1 MCLGGGAVA
10 STALAITRTWLP
22 RPNTIPALGLGR
34 RVLAMAGAAGGMAP
48 ASCLGTLPTK
58 PIPSHPGTGAGGG
71 SPRWH
76 RAVPAVFQLFPHGVS
91 GFPLALP
98 PQHPGGFVSTTR
110 FKCLISL

>member
-71 SPRWH
+71 PLGGTARSRLFSSSSLTASLVSPSLCH
-76 RAVPAVFQLFPHGVS
+76 RNTLGALLAQLGSNV
-91 GFPLALP
+91 
-98 PQHPGGFVSTTR
+98 
-110 FKCLISL
+110 